1 MVMFRGLVSH
11 IIFVTLWFKPTTRG
25 YSGVKYWRKPLDA
38 DTVKSPKGKIYVI
51 KEQCKG
57 CGFCVEYCPRDVLEL
72 SQEFNKKGYH
82 PPVAIREDDC
92 VSCGLCE
99 LICPE
104 FAIYAELVEEGG
116 RREPAGKETPGKA
129 KKADKKEKAEV

>member
-1 MVMFRGLVSH
+1 MVMFIGLKFHVFFGNLVGTSPERGC
-11 IIFVTLWFKPTTRG
+11 T
-25 YSGVKYWRKPLDA
+25 GVKYWRKPLDA
-38 DTVKSPKGKIYVI
+38 DTVKSPRGLIFVI
-51 KEQCKG
+51 REQCKG

-82 PPVAIREDDC
+82 PPVAVNEEAC

-104 FAIYAELVEEGG
+104 FAIYTELVEE
-116 RREPAGKETPGKA
+116 EQEKSETT
-129 KKADKKEKAEV
+129 EKSEV